1 MNHARGA
8 SRERLIFH
16 VDVNSAF
23 LSWEAARRVR
33 EGGADLR
40 LVPSAVGGAPED
52 RTCVVLAKSIPA
64 KRFGVRT
71 GEPVAMA
78 LRKCPGLVLAPPDF
92 RLYDRCSCALMD
104 VCHQFSPAV
113 ERFSIDECFLD
124 MTGTGLLYPDPLDA
138 AYALKDRI
146 RDELGFTVNVGV
158 SSNKFLAK
166 AASDF
171 EKPDRVHALW
181 PGDLEDRL
189 WPLPAGELFSVGQA
203 TAARLTGAGI
213 RTIGDL
219 ARADPKRL
227 QAVVGAGMGRRLH
240 RYANGEDDSPVLAD
254 PAEAKGYSISTTF
267 REDLTEM
274 SAARLVLLDLAD
286 SVTARMRADAKR
298 AGGVSVTLRSSDFRD
313 RSHQTRLSEPTDVT
327 DEVCETARRLLA
339 EAWNGRTPL
348 RLLGIAL
355 THLTSEDA
363 LQLSLF
369 SDERRERARR
379 MDKAVDALRRDLGFD
394 IIRRGGGADVGR
406 KYRAQLENRRERRP

>member
-1 MNHARGA
+1 MSHARGA
-8 SRERLIFH
+8 LRERLIFH

-40 LVPSAVGGAPED
+40 LVPSAVGGDPED

-71 GEPVAMA
+71 GEPVSMA

-189 WPLPAGELFSVGQA
+189 WPLSVGELFSVGQA

-219 ARADPKRL
+219 ARADLKRL
-227 QAVVGAGMGRRLH
+227 QAVTGTSMGRRLH
-240 RYANGEDDSPVLAD
+240 RYATGEDDSPVLAD

-379 MDKAVDALRRDLGFD
+379 MDKAVDALRRNLGFD

>member
-1 MNHARGA
+1 MSRATEA
-8 SRERLIFH
+8 PRERLIFH

-23 LSWEAARRVR
+23 LSWEAVRRVR

-40 LVPSAVGGAPED
+40 LIPSAVGGAPED
-52 RTCVVLAKSIPA
+52 RTCVILAKSIPA

-71 GEPVAMA
+71 GEPVSMA
-78 LRKCPGLVLAPPDF
+78 LRKCPKLVLAPPDF

-104 VCHQFSPAV
+104 VCRQFSPAV

-171 EKPDRVHALW
+171 EKPDRVHTLW

-189 WPLPAGELFSVGQA
+189 WPLSVGELFSVGQA

-213 RTIGDL
+213 RTIGEL

-227 QAVVGAGMGRRLH
+227 QAIAGASMGRRLH
-240 RYANGEDDSPVLAD
+240 RYANGEDDSPVLAE

-298 AGGVSVTLRSSDFRD
+298 AGGVSVTMRSSDFRD

-327 DEVCETARRLLA
+327 DEVCETAQRLLE

-406 KYRAQLENRRERRP
+406 KYRAQLENRREHRP

>member
-1 MNHARGA
+1 MSRARGA
-8 SRERLIFH
+8 PRERLIFH

-40 LVPSAVGGAPED
+40 LIPSAVGGAPED
-52 RTCVVLAKSIPA
+52 RTCVILAKSIPA

-71 GEPVAMA
+71 GEPVSMA
-78 LRKCPGLVLAPPDF
+78 LRKCPKLVLAPPNF

-104 VCHQFSPAV
+104 ICRQFSPAV

-171 EKPDRVHALW
+171 EKPDRVHTLW
-181 PGDLEDRL
+181 PGDLEERL
-189 WPLPAGELFSVGQA
+189 WPLPVGELFSVGHA

-219 ARADPKRL
+219 ARADLKRL
-227 QAVVGAGMGRRLH
+227 QAIAGAGMGRRLR
-240 RYANGEDDSPVLAD
+240 RYANGEDDSPVLAE

-298 AGGVSVTLRSSDFRD
+298 AGGVSVTMRFSDFRD

-339 EAWNGRTPL
+339 EAWNGRMPL

-369 SDERRERARR
+369 SDEHRERARR

-406 KYRAQLENRRERRP
+406 KYRAQLENRREHRP

>member
-1 MNHARGA
+1 MSRARGA
-8 SRERLIFH
+8 PRERLIFH

-40 LVPSAVGGAPED
+40 LIPSAVGGAPED
-52 RTCVVLAKSIPA
+52 RTCVILAKSIPA

-71 GEPVAMA
+71 GEPVSMA
-78 LRKCPGLVLAPPDF
+78 LRKCPKLVLAPPDF

-104 VCHQFSPAV
+104 VCRQFSPAV

-171 EKPDRVHALW
+171 EKPDRVHTLW
-181 PGDLEDRL
+181 PGDLEERL
-189 WPLPAGELFSVGQA
+189 WPLPVGELFSVGQA
-203 TAARLTGAGI
+203 TATRLTGAGI
-213 RTIGDL
+213 RTIGEL
-219 ARADPKRL
+219 ARADLKRL
-227 QAVVGAGMGRRLH
+227 QAIAGAGMGRRLH
-240 RYANGEDDSPVLAD
+240 RYANGEDDSPVLAE

-298 AGGVSVTLRSSDFRD
+298 AGGVSVTMRSSDFRD
-313 RSHQTRLSEPTDVT
+313 RSHQTRLIEPTDVT

-369 SDERRERARR
+369 SDEHRERARR

-406 KYRAQLENRRERRP
+406 KYRAQLENRREHRP

>member
-1 MNHARGA
+1 
-8 SRERLIFH
+8 
-16 VDVNSAF
+16 
-23 LSWEAARRVR
+23 
-33 EGGADLR
+33 
-40 LVPSAVGGAPED
+40 
-52 RTCVVLAKSIPA
+52 
-64 KRFGVRT
+64 
-71 GEPVAMA
+71 
-78 LRKCPGLVLAPPDF
+78 
-92 RLYDRCSCALMD
+92 MD
-104 VCHQFSPAV
+104 VCRQFSPAV

-171 EKPDRVHALW
+171 EKPDRVHTLW
-181 PGDLEDRL
+181 PGDLEERL
-189 WPLPAGELFSVGQA
+189 WPLPVGELFSVGQA

-219 ARADPKRL
+219 ARADLKRL
-227 QAVVGAGMGRRLH
+227 QAIAGTSMGRRLH
-240 RYANGEDDSPVLAD
+240 RYATGEDDSPVLAD

-286 SVTARMRADAKR
+286 SVTARMRADKKR
-298 AGGVSVTLRSSDFRD
+298 AGGVSVTMRSSDFRD
-313 RSHQTRLSEPTDVT
+313 RSHQTRLIEPTDVT

-406 KYRAQLENRRERRP
+406 KYRAQLENRREHRP

>member
-1 MNHARGA
+1 MSRATEA
-8 SRERLIFH
+8 PRERLIFH

-40 LVPSAVGGAPED
+40 FIPSAVGGAPED
-52 RTCVVLAKSIPA
+52 RTCVILAKSIPA

-71 GEPVAMA
+71 GEPVSMA
-78 LRKCPGLVLAPPDF
+78 LRKCPKLVLAPPDF

-104 VCHQFSPAV
+104 VCRRFSPAV

-171 EKPDRVHALW
+171 EKPDRVHTLW
-181 PGDLEDRL
+181 PGDLEERL
-189 WPLPAGELFSVGQA
+189 WPLPVGELFSVGQA

-219 ARADPKRL
+219 ARADLKRL
-227 QAVVGAGMGRRLH
+227 QAIAGTSMGRRLH
-240 RYANGEDDSPVLAD
+240 RYATGEDDSPVLAD

-298 AGGVSVTLRSSDFRD
+298 AGGISVTMRSSDFRD
-313 RSHQTRLSEPTDVT
+313 RSHQTRLNEPTDVT
-327 DEVCETARRLLA
+327 DEVCEIARRLLA

-406 KYRAQLENRRERRP
+406 RYRAQLENRRGRRP